1 MAEFY
6 VGPSRVVNRSISTT
20 GLRWLD
26 QRFSSDP
33 TAATS
38 CDALPENQR
47 SYSQAEGISTATS
60 PQVLLSAARSSPV
73 VQ

>member
-1 MAEFY
+1 MMMLQT
-6 VGPSRVVNRSISTT
+6 PVVMILNDLLLHN
-20 GLRWLD
+20 GW
-26 QRFSSDP
+26 F
-33 TAATS
+33 
-38 CDALPENQR
+38 DALPENQR

>member
-1 MAEFY
+1 MLHKIVLFWFLSIVVTFY
-6 VGPSRVVNRSISTT
+6 PNYIFFG
-20 GLRWLD
+20 
-26 QRFSSDP
+26 FSFESAD
-33 TAATS
+33 